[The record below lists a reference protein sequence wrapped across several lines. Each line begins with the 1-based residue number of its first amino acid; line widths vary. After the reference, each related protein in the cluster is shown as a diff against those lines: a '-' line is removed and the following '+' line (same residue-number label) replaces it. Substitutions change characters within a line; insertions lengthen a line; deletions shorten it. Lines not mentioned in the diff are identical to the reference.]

1 MSQTHVEF
9 DPRPLQAHQERT
21 ESTTLGWGAIVL
33 AAAALGTTACGVH
46 DIPHEV
52 AAVNTDN
59 DLLGSSGPGGSSG
72 NGITAGPVTTST
84 TTGTGG
90 AGGASPPP
98 PDAAPSGAGGSSSG
112 DASFPTGSGGSMPA
126 RDSGMMVMDASGI
139 TVNIGGMN
147 IPKENVIAFVMVGHS
162 NMAGRATGPQSEAA
176 YNLTQTD
183 PYAWTYHVG
192 SPVQPALEPRT
203 AGDGG
208 CTACGGPGT
217 PLMKQLAAAYPGKYF
232 VALGYGKNSAYC
244 SQYLPGALFYDAA
257 IAGPKAMKGRATF
270 AAIVMMLGIT
280 ERHGTANDI
289 NGYPNCI
296 NSLVTAIRNDVGE
309 PNLPLLIT
317 DYEMTATG
325 SLSTSS
331 AFAQQ
336 IMPQIKRVPTVVS
349 NSTLVPTEGLPLQ
362 DDHHFNFTG
371 HKIWTGR
378 VVQLIKDKGWDT
390 WAR

>member
-1 MSQTHVEF
+1 MSQTRVEF
-9 DPRPLQAHQERT
+9 DSRVAEPRQPRGR
-21 ESTTLGWGAIVL
+21 TTLGWRASVL
-33 AAAALGTTACGVH
+33 VTALVGVTSCGVH

-52 AAVNTDN
+52 AAIDTNN
-59 DLLGSSGPGGSSG
+59 DLMGMTGPGAGGSVG
-72 NGITAGPVTTST
+72 TGITAGPVATTSG
-84 TTGTGG
+84 TGGFGG
-90 AGGASPPP
+90 AGGSSPR
-98 PDAAPSGAGGSSSG
+98 PDAAGGVGGSSSG
-112 DASFPTGSGGSMPA
+112 DASFPTGSGGTTPV

-139 TVNIGGMN
+139 VVNIGGMN
-147 IPKENVIAFVMVGHS
+147 IPKENVIAFVMIGHS

-176 YNLTQTD
+176 YNLTITD
-183 PYAWTYHVG
+183 PHAWTYHVG
-192 SPVQPALEPRT
+192 SPVQPALEPHT

-244 SQYLPGALFYDAA
+244 SQYLPGALFYDPA
-257 IAGPKAMKGRATF
+257 IAGPKAMRGRATF
-270 AAIVMMLGIT
+270 GAIVMMLGIT

-296 NSLVTAIRNDVGE
+296 NSLVTSIRNDVGE
-309 PNLPLLIT
+309 PNLPLLLT

-336 IMPQIKRVPTVVS
+336 IMPQIKKVPSTVS
-349 NSTLVPTEGLPLQ
+349 NSTLVPTDGLPLE

-390 WAR
+390 WR